1 VEVQR
6 VKGTIKLIT
15 VFVVC
20 MIIAVYPV
28 TVHAM
33 KGDCGY
39 EGGISSGEAPNKTSF
54 EYQEVCF
61 ITGEPVVFKG
71 TLTIKKTLKDNTVNS
86 TYSYRLEN
94 TERKAT
100 LTRTLYF
107 KTELIEKDNGQVTEE
122 TFFQK
127 DPYEVIKIDNVTY
140 TLKNYDFTR
149 SSFIDQRPAV
159 NFYSG
164 DIWSKKTYQTGGVAS
179 EGGTVTVEG
188 TGGFYGYDQYWGTAE
203 AQIIN
208 YVISSEMMKNG
219 KIDKWVGT
227 AKVTLSSTTTKQLK
241 YEENKPEL
249 TSFGGGYR
257 LEQYNE
263 SILEYSCKL
272 PEFDSKGVSTD
283 IIKSKSGSLKIETF
297 PQSQRLPVPNLNH
310 LKGHWAEND
319 IRILYSLEIF
329 KGDSA
334 TFSPEQ
340 YISRAEFVS
349 AIVEAARE
357 VPKDPALEK
366 KNTRVT
372 TSSRRKTQEEVV
384 SPFSDVSTKSE
395 YFASVYAAYNRG
407 IISGD
412 GGKFRPN
419 EAITVADALV
429 IFIRSLGLEGMAPN
443 KYPVTTFKDND
454 QIPNYAR
461 QAVYIAQKTG
471 LVRGDTRGYLY
482 PNEKLTKAR
491 AAALINNF
499 INYMRNELKK
509 EYTERLVNYN

>member
-1 VEVQR
+1 MEVQR
-6 VKGTIKLIT
+6 LKGKIKSIA
-15 VFVVC
+15 VFIVC
-20 MIIAVYPV
+20 LIIAIYPV
-28 TVHAM
+28 AVSAM
-33 KGDCGY
+33 KGDSGY

-61 ITGEPVVFKG
+61 ITGEPIVFKG
-71 TLTIKKTLKDNTVNS
+71 QLTIKKTSKNNTITS
-86 TYSYRLEN
+86 TYTYKLEN

-100 LTRTLYF
+100 LNRTLYY
-107 KTELIEKDNGQVTEE
+107 KTVLVEKDNGQVTEE
-122 TFFQK
+122 TYFQK
-127 DPYEVIKIDNVTY
+127 DPYEVIKIDSATY

-149 SSFIDQRPAV
+149 SVFVDQRPAV

-164 DIWSKKTYQTGGVAS
+164 DIWSKKTYQVGSGS
-179 EGGTVTVEG
+179 SNGGTVTVEG
-188 TGGFYGYDQYWGTAE
+188 TGEFYGYDQYWGTAE

-208 YVISSEMMKNG
+208 YVISSEVTKNG
-219 KIDKWVGT
+219 AIDRWGGT

-241 YEENKPEL
+241 YEDNKPEL
-249 TSFGGGYR
+249 SSFGGGYR

-297 PQSQRLPVPNLNH
+297 PQSQRLPVPDLNH

-329 KGDSA
+329 KGDST
-334 TFSPEQ
+334 TFNPQQ
-340 YISRAEFVS
+340 YITRAEFVS
-349 AIVEAARE
+349 AIVEAVRE
-357 VPKDPALEK
+357 VPKDSALEK
-366 KNTRVT
+366 QNTKVT
-372 TSSRRKTQEEVV
+372 TASRKKKEEEIV

-395 YFASVYAAYNRG
+395 YFTAVNTAYNRG

-419 EAITVADALV
+419 DAISVADALV
-429 IFIRSLGLEGMAPN
+429 VFIRSLGLEGMAPN

-454 QIPNYAR
+454 LIPNYAR
-461 QAVYIAQKTG
+461 QAVYVAQRIG
-471 LVRGDTRGYLY
+471 LVKGDTKGYLN

-491 AAALINNF
+491 AAALISNF
-499 INYMRNELKK
+499 INYMREELKK
-509 EYTERLVNYN
+509 EYTERIVNFN